1 MFIIFVKIEI
11 KERNKLQLMVVL
23 CTLVGT
29 EQCVPTT
36 FYFCFHSCDLV
47 YL

>member
-1 MFIIFVKIEI
+1 MFIIFVKMKI
-11 KERNKLQLMVVL
+11 KERNKLQLIVVL
-23 CTLVGT
+23 CTLFSR

-36 FYFCFHSCDLV
+36 FYFCFHSSDLV